1 MISHPS
7 GGLLATIVTGSALV
21 VGIFTCGCAT
31 KYEMKVDSIS
41 QPAARDVASYKIKT
55 KIPPAEADTL
65 RVQEAAVFIK
75 TALSGKGLYE
85 APNPETADV
94 IVNVDYGIEPP
105 KIRLERST
113 VPVYAQ
119 TGGGVRYEQI
129 PLIDIKGNATSRT
142 VAIYEPPRTEMVGY
156 QEVVIPVNI
165 YEKYL
170 HISAHENRP
179 AAEGKAP
186 AELWSV
192 HVKSEDESKDLRKY
206 LPLLASASADY
217 IGKDTKTETTVKM
230 KETDPGVTF
239 VKKGM

>member
-1 MISHPS
+1 MISHPCRR
-7 GGLLATIVTGSALV
+7 LFAMAMTGSAV
-21 VGIFTCGCAT
+21 VGGVFTTGCAT

-41 QPAARDVASYKIKT
+41 QPAAKDVASYQIKT
-55 KIPPAEADTL
+55 KIPAAEADTL
-65 RVQEAAVFIK
+65 RVQEAAIFIK

-94 IVNVDYGIEPP
+94 VVNVDYGIEPP

-129 PLIDIKGNATSRT
+129 PLVDSKGNATSRT

-156 QEVVIPVNI
+156 QEVVIPVHI
-165 YEKYL
+165 YEKFL
-170 HISAHENRP
+170 RISAHENRTP
-179 AAEGKAP
+179 AEGKAP
-186 AELWSV
+186 TELWSV

-217 IGKDTKTETTVKM
+217 IGKDTKVETTVKM
-230 KETDPGVTF
+230 KENDPGVTF

>member
-1 MISHPS
+1 MILHPS
-7 GGLLATIVTGSALV
+7 PRLLAAIVTGSALA
-21 VGIFTCGCAT
+21 GSFLTGGCAA
-31 KYEMKVDSIS
+31 KYEMKIDSIS
-41 QPAARDVASYKIKT
+41 QPAAKEVSSYKIKT
-55 KIPPAEADTL
+55 KIPPAEADSL

-85 APNPETADV
+85 APNPDAADV

-129 PLIDIKGNATSRT
+129 PLVDAKGISTSRT

-165 YEKYL
+165 YEKYIR
-170 HISAHENRP
+170 ISAHENKP
-179 AAEGKAP
+179 AMEGKAP
-186 AELWSV
+186 TELWSV

-217 IGKDTKTETTVKM
+217 IGKETKVETTVKM